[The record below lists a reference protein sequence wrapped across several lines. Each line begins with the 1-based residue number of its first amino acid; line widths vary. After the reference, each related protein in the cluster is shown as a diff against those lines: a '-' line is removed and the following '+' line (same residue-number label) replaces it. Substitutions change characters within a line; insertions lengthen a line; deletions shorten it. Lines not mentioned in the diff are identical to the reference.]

1 MQELNENKWTLCQNV
16 SNINQMLKIRI
27 DLDDLIGNKEYPNLL
42 IIKHQYTTSDDVLFP
57 ELSTLS
63 YFAAFEEKC
72 LEKLEENKSLIFVA
86 TDINEGM
93 IQLYVYCK
101 DEKKSI
107 YDCIDFL
114 KNNPDFIVNFEV
126 KKDSKWNNFKVLST
140 KI

>member
-126 KKDSKWNNFKVLST
+126 RKDSKWNNFKVLST